1 MRLTRVVTTTGVRLH
16 GVARLNAQRV
26 AQQRDANLQSHHF
39 AQPSFSSSSAGTP
52 AEDENER
59 SYQPACS
66 LAEASRM
73 KEKVTVLDLT
83 QSSDLT
89 CMNLMCEK
97 VGEPCICRL
106 SLALERTP
114 NVQELSLAK
123 NKLEQ
128 LPDSV
133 WNLKELRSLD
143 LSGNALRTLSP
154 LIAQLT
160 QLRHL
165 NLSGNPG
172 IKLPSKLPEGLE
184 DIKWG

>member
-1 MRLTRVVTTTGVRLH
+1 MFTRLTRLVTTTGVRHH

-26 AQQRDANLQSHHF
+26 AQQRDANLQSRHF
-39 AQPSFSSSSAGTP
+39 AQPSFSSSAGTL
-52 AEDENER
+52 AEDEER

-73 KEKVTVLDLT
+73 KENVTVLDLT
-83 QSSDLT
+83 HSSDLT

-114 NVQELSLAK
+114 NVQELSLAR

-143 LSGNALRTLSP
+143 LSDNALRTLSP

-172 IKLPSKLPEGLE
+172 IELPSKLPEGLE